1 MADQQ
6 NQAPAEVPVN
16 QAQVIQAAN
25 GAVALKVE
33 QTKWSK
39 KWRGWADLEPVFLS
53 NSKIAKW
60 INILQDTKI
69 HRKLSSRLSTFILLE
84 I

>member
-16 QAQVIQAAN
+16 QAHVIQAAN

-33 QTKWSK
+33 QAKWSK
-39 KWRGWADLEPVFLS
+39 TWWRWGDLEPMVFS
-53 NSKIAKW
+53 KCKIAK
-60 INILQDTKI
+60 
-69 HRKLSSRLSTFILLE
+69 
-84 I
+84 

>member
-6 NQAPAEVPVN
+6 NQAPAEVLDD

-25 GAVALKVE
+25 GAVALQVE

-39 KWRGWADLEPVFLS
+39 KCRGWADLKPVLLS
-53 NSKIAKW
+53 NRKIAK
-60 INILQDTKI
+60 
-69 HRKLSSRLSTFILLE
+69 
-84 I
+84 